1 MLKGQHI
8 LSSEQFDKESLLA
21 LFKTAREMQEALEK
35 GEKLD
40 LLAGK
45 MMATLFYEP
54 KTRTRFSFEAAMGRL
69 GGKVLSNADMLKTS
83 SAKKSETLWDTGKV
97 VSQMAD
103 VIAMRHPEKGAV
115 AQLAE
120 GSDVPVLNAGDGPG
134 DHPTQALLDM
144 YSIWKYKG
152 GLDGL
157 TVGIIGDLKHSRV
170 LRAQCK
176 MLSQFDVKFKLVSPA
191 DLALEDDVKSKLN
204 DAQEFENI
212 ADVIDELDVISIN
225 RIQEERFESQ
235 QQADSYR
242 GKFVLSKELMG
253 QAKED
258 AIVLCPLPRLE
269 ELPKEIDEDPRAKY
283 FEQVGNGVAARM
295 ALLLHVLGVK

>member
-1 MLKGQHI
+1 
-8 LSSEQFDKESLLA
+8 
-21 LFKTAREMQEALEK
+21 MQEALEK

-54 KTRTRFSFEAAMGRL
+54 STRTRFSFEAAMGRL

-157 TVGIIGDLKHSRV
+157 TVGII
-170 LRAQCK
+170 
-176 MLSQFDVKFKLVSPA
+176 
-191 DLALEDDVKSKLN
+191 
-204 DAQEFENI
+204 
-212 ADVIDELDVISIN
+212 DELDVIAIN